1 MLLLHNPIIQQIMNK
16 TMVSKFTIQ
25 KKWYMKVISKMY
37 MFIHVLF
44 YNNKCHKRILP
55 LNIVVRD

>member
-25 KKWYMKVISKMY
+25 KKVVYEGNLKNVY
-37 MFIHVLF
+37 VYTCFILQ
-44 YNNKCHKRILP
+44 
-55 LNIVVRD
+55 

>member
-25 KKWYMKVISKMY
+25 KKVVYEGNLKNVY
-37 MFIHVLF
+37 MFIHVYFTIISVIKEYYLS
-44 YNNKCHKRILP
+44 L
-55 LNIVVRD
+55 